1 MGGNDLLTYTSSLNE
16 ILSWMI
22 HWFDGE
28 EEAHRTG
35 IKQKAVSGST
45 GSDNTRQIFVLLCL
59 LRGFQTVYYFMERKV
74 ALHGAV
80 VKANSALGLF
90 FNHKGRFLF
99 CRYLVV
105 NQSFGGIPHFDLRKR
120 WKVWGFVAD
129 CRCQIPRPSI
139 GAISIR
145 TRPLGARKTSEI
157 PFVIQSFIFRATWT
171 CEQMSEKSFPYVGKV
186 TDGLNE
192 NNWAVG
198 WNPWPLAADDM
209 NMLSCEVLFLAS
221 SWSARGSSIGCVPTK
236 KTHS

>member
-120 WKVWGFVAD
+120 WKVRVFVAD

-139 GAISIR
+139 WAISIR
-145 TRPLGARKTSEI
+145 TLSTWSSENI
-157 PFVIQSFIFRATWT
+157 RNPIRHSVIHLQGNVDVWTNVREILPIRWESDGRLEWKQLSRRMESVAISCRRHEHAFVWSLISGFVLI
-171 CEQMSEKSFPYVGKV
+171 SS
-186 TDGLNE
+186 GLFDWLCAN
-192 NNWAVG
+192 
-198 WNPWPLAADDM
+198 
-209 NMLSCEVLFLAS
+209 
-221 SWSARGSSIGCVPTK
+221 K
-236 KTHS
+236 KNTF